1 MEWAQAATIVSA
13 LAAFTGVQ
21 ALWITRAL
29 DRIYAALARVDSRLD
44 HMERVVLRDHADRIA
59 RLEAAQSP

>member
-13 LAAFTGVQ
+13 LVAVAGLQ

-29 DRIYAALARVDSRLD
+29 DRLDARLDRVDAKLD
-44 HMERVVLRDHADRIA
+44 RIEGAVLRDHGERIA
-59 RLEAAQSP
+59 RLEASLGG